1 MINTL
6 RSQFKLIYE
15 MNVVN
20 HIFIFEDLEFSK
32 NNAYQFDAP
41 IISSNHIQ
49 YDFVETSNKTQ
60 QL

>member
-1 MINTL
+1 
-6 RSQFKLIYE
+6 